1 MDGGCEELCPPPRGR
16 YDPRAS
22 LHPRRAR
29 GAARSGAVSTHQ
41 PIDAR
46 QSGPRARG
54 AAMVSRRRSRD
65 SRERHPTRPVP
76 PLPHQLARYARLVNP
91 AGPGPNPARPKSL
104 CGVKAGSSD
113 CRMSL
118 FATKPIATLR
128 AEAEATGEH
137 ALTRALGPL
146 NLVTLGIGA
155 VIGAGIFV
163 ITGQVAALYAG
174 PAVPLSMI
182 LVGVA
187 CAFAGLCYAEMASAV
202 PVAGSAYTYAYA
214 TMGEFAA
221 WIIGWDLVLEYAAGA
236 ATVGVGWSGHF
247 VSLLGLFGIRIPAS
261 LTAPPTQLCTMAQV
275 TAHAV
280 GCAHTGLNLTGA
292 IINLPAVGIVALMS
306 AVLVIG
312 IKESARV
319 NSLIVILKVGIVL
332 LVVLVGLPHVRPA
345 NWTPFIPPNTG
356 EWGSYGWSGVL
367 RGARLG
373 VGSVILV
380 MLLGQSR
387 VFYAMSRDGLLGPWA
402 GRVHPRFRTPYLST
416 IYTGIAVCFATG
428 LLPLQLLGTW
438 VNIGTLLAFVLV
450 CAGVWI
456 LRHTRPDLERPFRAP
471 LVPFV
476 PLMGILSCLG
486 LMVTL
491 PLDTWVRLFVWL
503 ALGLAVYFGYGRRHS
518 VLGK

>member
-1 MDGGCEELCPPPRGR
+1 MP
-16 YDPRAS
+16 
-22 LHPRRAR
+22 
-29 GAARSGAVSTHQ
+29 
-41 PIDAR
+41 
-46 QSGPRARG
+46 
-54 AAMVSRRRSRD
+54 
-65 SRERHPTRPVP
+65 
-76 PLPHQLARYARLVNP
+76 
-91 AGPGPNPARPKSL
+91 
-104 CGVKAGSSD
+104 
-113 CRMSL
+113 L

-137 ALTRALGPL
+137 ALVRALGPL

-247 VSLLGLFGIRIPAS
+247 VSLLGLFGVQIPAS
-261 LTAPPTQLCTMAQV
+261 LTAPPTQLCTAAQV
-275 TAHAV
+275 AAHAA
-280 GCAHTGLNLTGA
+280 GCSHVGLNPTGA
-292 IINLPAVGIVALMS
+292 IVNLPAVLIVAVMS

-312 IKESARV
+312 IRESARV
-319 NSLIVILKVGIVL
+319 NSVIVILKVAIVL
-332 LVVLVGLPHVRPA
+332 LVVLVSLSHLSRA

-356 EWGSYGWSGVL
+356 EWGTYGWSGVL
-367 RGARLG
+367 RGAGLVFFAYIGFDTVSTAAQESKNPQRDMPIGILG
-373 VGSVILV
+373 SLVVCTLLYVVVSAVLVGMVPYSELNIPAPMAYAMERIGAPWWIRVSIDVGAVLGIGSVILV

-387 VFYAMSRDGLLGPWA
+387 VFYSMSRDGLLGRWA
-402 GRVHPRFRTPYLST
+402 GQVHPRFRTPYLST

-456 LRHTRPDLERPFRAP
+456 LRSRRPDLHRPFRTP
-471 LVPFV
+471 WVPAV
-476 PLMGILSCLG
+476 PILGIVCCFG
-486 LMVTL
+486 LMLTL
-491 PLDTWVRLFVWL
+491 PVDTWIRLGVWL
-503 ALGLAVYFGYGRRHS
+503 MIGLAIYFAYGRKHS
-518 VLGK
+518 LLQRGV

>member
-1 MDGGCEELCPPPRGR
+1 
-16 YDPRAS
+16 
-22 LHPRRAR
+22 
-29 GAARSGAVSTHQ
+29 
-41 PIDAR
+41 
-46 QSGPRARG
+46 
-54 AAMVSRRRSRD
+54 
-65 SRERHPTRPVP
+65 
-76 PLPHQLARYARLVNP
+76 
-91 AGPGPNPARPKSL
+91 
-104 CGVKAGSSD
+104 
-113 CRMSL
+113 MSL

-261 LTAPPTQLCTMAQV
+261 LTAPPTQLCTLAQV

-280 GCAHTGLNLTGA
+280 GCTHPGLNLTGA
-292 IINLPAVGIVALMS
+292 IVNLPAVAIVALMS

-332 LVVLVGLPHVRPA
+332 LVGMVPYSELNLPAPMAYAMER
-345 NWTPFIPPNTG
+345 I
-356 EWGSYGWSGVL
+356 
-367 RGARLG
+367 GAPWWIRLAINLGAVLG

-387 VFYAMSRDGLLGPWA
+387 VFYSMSRDGLLGPWA

-486 LMVTL
+486 LMLTL
-491 PLDTWVRLFVWL
+491 PQDTWVRLFVWL
-503 ALGLAVYFGYGRRHS
+503 AVGLVVYFCYGRRHS